1 MKIIFDN
8 IIFWLQRSGGG
19 SVYWSELIKRA
30 DKLEEIEVLFY
41 DQNVSS
47 KNFFRTNLSLKNIKK
62 ESLYNIRIIRY
73 IPFTE
78 KVNHKSIFHS
88 SYFRIS
94 NSKNAINVT
103 TIHDF
108 TTEKFRKG
116 LARWVNFNQKKYAI
130 KKSKGIIC
138 ISENTKKD
146 LLYFFPDTD
155 ESKIKVIYNGV
166 SEDFFYINEDFN
178 INEKDKRFVSLKNQR
193 YLLYVGHRT
202 NYKNFNLAVKAAQK
216 FKKNYKFVVVGESF
230 NRDEKK
236 YISKYFENDEIILIN
251 GLQNKELNFLYNKAF
266 ALLYPSSYEGFGI
279 PIVEAMKTRCPVI
292 AADNSSIPEVAGNAA
307 ILIKDID
314 EKKIA
319 EAINKLQVGN
329 FRNQLIEKGVQQSK
343 KFDWDYTFRSYID
356 YYKKLY
362 NESNI

>member
-1 MKIIFDN
+1 MRIIFDN

-30 DKLEEIEVLFY
+30 DQLRDIEVLFY
-41 DQNVSS
+41 DQDIPSDNL
-47 KNFFRTNLSLKNIKK
+47 FRTHLALGNTRK
-62 ESLYNIRIIRY
+62 ESLFNLRIRRY
-73 IPFTE
+73 ISFTK
-78 KVNHKSIFHS
+78 KVQCKSIFHS

-130 KKSKGIIC
+130 KKAAGIIC

-146 LLYFFPDTD
+146 LLFFFPDTD

-166 SEDFFYINEDFN
+166 SEDFFYIDEDFN
-178 INEKDKRFVSLKNQR
+178 IADKDDRFVNLQNQK
-193 YLLYVGHRT
+193 YLLYIGHRT
-202 NYKNFNLAVKAAQK
+202 SYKNFNLAIKAAQK
-216 FKKNYKFVVVGESF
+216 FKKEYTFVVVGEKF
-230 NRDEKK
+230 DRNEKK
-236 YISKYFENDEIILIN
+236 YISKYFTEDEIILIS

-279 PIVEAMKTRCPVI
+279 PIVEAMKTKCPVI
-292 AADNSSIPEVAGNAA
+292 AAHNSSIPEVAGNAA

-314 EKKIA
+314 EEKISD
-319 EAINKLQVGN
+319 AIHSLFVKE
-329 FRNQLIEKGVQQSK
+329 FRNELVEKGIQQSK
-343 KFDWDYTFRSYID
+343 RFNWDHTFRSYID

-362 NESNI
+362 NESDI